1 MREGERKKEGKE
13 THKTGVLG
21 VIEGEETRREKS
33 SKRKI
38 VSIEKEREKAI
49 AQKDGKRK
57 RENIVLHVQG

>member
-1 MREGERKKEGKE
+1 M
-13 THKTGVLG
+13 
-21 VIEGEETRREKS
+21 IEGEETRREKS